1 MFKLGEYNEDE
12 AKDIANHLKN
22 AWMKVD
28 LKTFTDGQLEII
40 HYLEGRLSEL
50 KDDVKDL
57 DRYEQYIQALKD
69 VLATGATAENF
80 REKLELRLDPDVTE
94 KRKQVNE
101 VFADDLTEE
110 ELKSK
115 RETIARIMTDLADL
129 AQAEDFID
137 ILLERNGIQIGKDV
151 GDRLDNPI
159 VRILADPEGHD
170 DNHRLTKTTTTLTI
184 EPRAEVYI
192 DEFSSTLSADLD
204 EVFKDEYPE
213 EYFKIIFLEKLI
225 SNLTKL
231 SGKMD
236 MESFSEK
243 CGFQID
249 DEGNI
254 VVVEGRKAAE
264 ELART
269 LEKNNIIKVKGKS
282 IKWKH

>member
-1 MFKLGEYNEDE
+1 
-12 AKDIANHLKN
+12 
-22 AWMKVD
+22 
-28 LKTFTDGQLEII
+28 
-40 HYLEGRLSEL
+40 
-50 KDDVKDL
+50 
-57 DRYEQYIQALKD
+57 
-69 VLATGATAENF
+69 
-80 REKLELRLDPDVTE
+80 
-94 KRKQVNE
+94 
-101 VFADDLTEE
+101 
-110 ELKSK
+110 
-115 RETIARIMTDLADL
+115 
-129 AQAEDFID
+129 
-137 ILLERNGIQIGKDV
+137 
-151 GDRLDNPI
+151 
-159 VRILADPEGHD
+159 
-170 DNHRLTKTTTTLTI
+170 
-184 EPRAEVYI
+184 
-192 DEFSSTLSADLD
+192 
-204 EVFKDEYPE
+204 VFKDEYPE